1 MITKDEIEGIGL
13 YQYPKKPHLFGD
25 WEDIEYNN
33 KTKELFYHNCVN
45 GELTL
50 YRKVTDIDDLKQA
63 LYDGFPSNR
72 NLLNLD

>member
-1 MITKDEIEGIGL
+1 MNPSEIIAIGL
-13 YQYPKKPHLFGD
+13 YEHPKKPHIFSD

-33 KTKELFYHNCVN
+33 KSKELFYHNCVN

-50 YRKVTDIDDLKQA
+50 YRKVTDIEDLKQA

-72 NLLNLD
+72 QHLNLD